1 MRFMAPLL
9 LLLVGIATSFPSI
22 AGAAGEPGS
31 EHMMVAPIESDGVQ
45 RLTMVLDS
53 YSYDP
58 NHVVVQAGRP
68 VELILNSV
76 TMITPVP
83 VALARNPRTGPWLP
97 SCVVVTVPLGPA
109 EPTGG
114 ETRIGTIGF
123 TFDSASVFWNDSV
136 YGPAPVPVTVGP
148 VTTRLPP
155 AKAGIVFR
163 CV

>member
-76 TMITPVP
+76 TMITPHNFVLKDGASGLSIDQD
-83 VALARNPRTGPWLP
+83 VG
-97 SCVVVTVPLGPA
+97 SGKQVVLRFTPMQK
-109 EPTGG
+109 
-114 ETRIGTIGF
+114 GTF
-123 TFDSASVFWNDSV
+123 SFYCDKKLLFFASHREKGMEGKLEV
-136 YGPAPVPVTVGP
+136 
-148 VTTRLPP
+148 R
-155 AKAGIVFR
+155 
-163 CV
+163 